1 MNKFFSFIVIFLLSL
16 NLSGQLVLTPDTLN
30 ISFPQDTAYYDIHM
44 TVANNYNGPVNFWW
58 RLVKTDFPPTWTT
71 QVCDLNTCYFEG
83 VDKCP
88 KHNPN
93 IIAGGTSSD
102 AMYVKLN
109 PKNTTGTTSMWF
121 KLYSNAD
128 LTIIVDSLLINVISF
143 TTSRE
148 EVSYDQITLFPNPAT
163 DQFSL
168 KEDVNEIKNL
178 EILDVNGKLLDRMI
192 YGDGKLYSVSKL
204 PSGLYF
210 VRLVDRRNEQV
221 KTLRLYKE

>member
-1 MNKFFSFIVIFLLSL
+1 MNKFFSFMVIFLLSL
-16 NLSGQLVLTPDTLN
+16 NLTGQLVLTPDTLN
-30 ISFPQDTAYYDIHM
+30 ISFPQDTANYKIHM

-58 RLVKTDFPPTWTT
+58 RLVKTDFPPAWTT
-71 QVCDLNTCYFEG
+71 QVCDLNTCYFEN

-102 AMYVKLN
+102 AMYINLN

-163 DQFSL
+163 DHFSL
-168 KEDVNEIKNL
+168 KGDDNDVSSL

-192 YGDGKLYSVSKL
+192 YGAGKQYSVSNL

-210 VRLVDRRNEQV
+210 VRLMDRRDDQV
-221 KTLRLYKE
+221 KTLRLHKE

>member
-1 MNKFFSFIVIFLLSL
+1 MYKFFSFIVIFLLSL
-16 NLSGQLVLTPDTLN
+16 NLTGQLVLTPDTLN

-58 RLVKTDFPPTWTT
+58 RLVKTDFPPAWTT

-128 LTIIVDSLLINVISF
+128 LTIIVDSLLINVTSL

-148 EVSYDQITLFPNPAT
+148 DVSYDQITLFPNPAT
-163 DQFSL
+163 DHFSL
-168 KEDVNEIKNL
+168 KGDVTDVRNL
-178 EILDVNGKLLDRMI
+178 EILDANGKLLDRMN
-192 YGDGKLYSVSKL
+192 YGIGNQYSVSDL

-210 VRLVDRRNEQV
+210 VRLIDRRNEQV
-221 KTLRLYKE
+221 RTIRLHKE